1 MSQSTQEH
9 KSKEKSKEYQE
20 QGWSAP
26 FPLPQGL
33 KAYPPVGVTGNVS
46 QEQGATL
53 AEQAWSKSGDK
64 ANLALRLPSTV
75 IALDVDHY
83 GDKTGNDTLEAL
95 EQDLGPLPA
104 TWRSTKRGTENPSGQ
119 RFFKVPEGFKWADK
133 AGESIDIVQMTHRYS
148 VVWPS
153 IVDEERYRWIDPQGN
168 LSSSVPPLAELPEL
182 PEKWIDHLK
191 NKELSLK
198 GAPQFDLSTSEAL
211 DWLKASASGYN
222 QPMGPWFASKFN
234 ADSPSLQDFA
244 NNGHD
249 TLTGLH
255 RWAIKSALEKG
266 AHGLGEA
273 LDWINQEF
281 TKAVESRRNSREI
294 QREVERSLIGAI
306 NLVRGELET
315 GEFQKF
321 QQRHQGFTGLDLS
334 SLVGAQEATAKRD
347 ETKKKFSDH
356 LATNSSDTL
365 AAKLLA
371 CVHPEWTAGAIQGGA
386 SASGLYDSAKNC
398 VVEEDNVSAALNEDV
413 KPWIEELQADL
424 DGDDDAEENAVKK
437 LNAVLKYCDTNA
449 NGQKAMNQLRS
460 LLYREGK
467 TTRID
472 KLDREPSVVGLKGGK
487 VFDLE
492 RFCKIGAEEG
502 LSGEGVIR
510 PALAGDLVTKAF
522 DVSEDDLL
530 ALDSSGT
537 TTSNESL
544 LKAMCSTASGKFLEE
559 RYRDLRQFL
568 GYSALWGANP
578 YNLLPVLWGKG
589 GNGKNALLN
598 SLVKLGPDYISK
610 VNMSAFMKTAEGSN
624 QELSQVLTSRL
635 GVVDEL
641 QGDKFHSIARLKEI
655 VGGSELVTRANYG
668 DMQSSGTLTP
678 LLLTNNAI
686 PMRVGNAERR
696 RFRVIRLEATQK
708 AVAESMPSAT
718 EDWRSKPEEKA
729 WLFLWLVEGMRY
741 AFANEEHGALKAS
754 DLTMADTEAFFG
766 DADPVR
772 AWVMSAFEFTGNE
785 DDFVTTDKIKM
796 AWNTEELG
804 TFEPKATTRQLK
816 PIFEELGAEHKAKIP
831 ARLSETGK
839 QQSKSAYFGVKLR
852 TEVEEVELSR
862 SSPVE
867 VHVPSLENRKLVAVA

>member
-20 QGWSAP
+20 QGWSTS
-26 FPLPQGL
+26 FPLPEG
-33 KAYPPVGVTGNVS
+33 KKSKPPVGVTGNVS
-46 QEQGATL
+46 QEQGAST
-53 AEQAWSKSGDK
+53 AEQAWSQSGDT
-64 ANLALRLPSTV
+64 ANLGLRLPSTV

-95 EQDLGPLPA
+95 EQELGPLPA
-104 TWRSTKRGTENPSGQ
+104 TWRSTKRGAGNPSGQ

-153 IVDEERYRWIDPQGN
+153 IVDEEQYRWIDPQSN

-182 PEKWIDHLK
+182 PKEWIDHLK

-211 DWLKASASGYN
+211 EWLQVSASGYN
-222 QPMGPWFASKFN
+222 QPMGPLLASKCN
-234 ADSPSLQDFA
+234 AESPSLQDFA
-244 NNGHD
+244 SNGHD
-249 TLTGLH
+249 TLTDLH
-255 RWAIKSALEKG
+255 HWAIKCALEDG

-281 TKAVESRRNSREI
+281 TKAVESRRGVRTLR
-294 QREVERSLIGAI
+294 QEVERSLIGAI
-306 NLVRGELET
+306 NLVRGELEAGNLQT
-315 GEFQKF
+315 F

-334 SLVGAQEATAKRD
+334 SLGGAQKATAKRD
-347 ETKKKFSDH
+347 ETKKKFSAH
-356 LATNSSDTL
+356 LAINSSDTL

-371 CVHPEWTAGAIQGGA
+371 CVHPDWTAGAIQGGA

-398 VVEEDNVSAALNEDV
+398 VVEEDNISAALANDV
-413 KPWIEELQADL
+413 KPWIVELLADL
-424 DGDDDAEENAVKK
+424 DDDAEDKATK
-437 LNAVLKYCDTNA
+437 LKAVLKYCDTNA
-449 NGQKAMNQLRS
+449 NGKKAMGQLRS
-460 LLYREGK
+460 LLYSEGK

-472 KLDREPSVVGLKGGK
+472 KLDRTAHLVGLKGGK

-492 RFCKIGAEEG
+492 RFCKIGAEGG

-678 LLLTNNAI
+678 LLMTNNAI

-729 WLFLWLVEGMRY
+729 WLFRWLVEGMRY

-785 DDFVTTDKIKM
+785 EDSVTTEKIKM
-796 AWNTEELG
+796 AWNTEDRETGELG
-804 TFEPKATTRQLK
+804 AFDPTRSMRQLK
-816 PIFEELGAEHKAKIP
+816 SIFTELGAEHKAKIP
-831 ARLSETGK
+831 TGTDGK
-839 QQSKSAYFGVKLR
+839 RVAGYRGVKLR

-867 VHVPSLENRKLVAVA
+867 LDVPSLENRKLVAVA